1 MKKIAIAAVVLVA
14 ASGSALAQSTTA
26 KVPTGIDVKG
36 ATDYRLEGSQV
47 IQIADAC
54 DTAGLRRGRCE
65 RASGTKHGN
74 REPSSDAAK
83 GSAGLGN

>member
-47 IQIADAC
+47 IQIADTC
-54 DTAGLRRGRCE
+54 DTAGLRRGLCE
-65 RASGTKHGN
+65 RAGTKHGN